1 MMLPHS
7 NGSFAAM
14 GLSSASAGALRST
27 PDCCGGEEENAEE
40 CALSSLALR
49 KNSQLFLLF
58 FFLMDGGL
66 SPLLVKLS

>member
-14 GLSSASAGALRST
+14 GLSSASAGALQST

-49 KNSQLFLLF
+49 TNSQLFLLF

>member
-1 MMLPHS
+1 MLPHS

-14 GLSSASAGALRST
+14 GLSSASAGALRSS

-49 KNSQLFLLF
+49 TNSLKFFYCLF
-58 FFLMDGGL
+58 FDGWW
-66 SPLLVKLS
+66 